1 MKLRTTVPSFITLI
15 LISLTLSV
23 CACAQ
28 KTAVNSTTTSFA
40 PVVKNDSI
48 VTAKILS
55 VQDGD
60 GDLPWVL
67 TIQIRTSQDV
77 SGYPN
82 YTASKIGQTVIVR
95 CTEDA
100 SHLQTGEI
108 ITAHL
113 RFEGDETRSF
123 YFIWN
128 IR

>member
-1 MKLRTTVPSFITLI
+1 MKLRTAVPSFITLI
-15 LISLTLSV
+15 LISLALSV
-23 CACAQ
+23 CGCAQ
-28 KTAVNSTTTSFA
+28 KTAVYSTTTSFV

-48 VTAKILS
+48 VTAKIVS
-55 VQDGD
+55 VQDGE

-67 TIQIRTSQDV
+67 TIQLQASQEV

-82 YTASKIGQTVIVR
+82 YTASKIGQNLIVR
-95 CTEDA
+95 CMEDA
-100 SHLQTGEI
+100 SHLQSGEI

-113 RFEGDETRSF
+113 RFEGDENRSF

>member
-1 MKLRTTVPSFITLI
+1 MI
-15 LISLTLSV
+15 LTLLALPVS
-23 CACAQ
+23 ACAQ
-28 KTAVNSTTTSFA
+28 KTPVTGTTPAFV

-48 VTAKILS
+48 VTAKLIS
-55 VQDGD
+55 VQDGE

-67 TIQIRTSQDV
+67 TVQLQASQDV
-77 SGYPN
+77 TGYPN
-82 YTASKIGQTVIVR
+82 YTSGKIGQTLIVR
-95 CTEDA
+95 CMEDS
-100 SHLQTGEI
+100 SHLQTGQV

>member
-1 MKLRTTVPSFITLI
+1 MKIRPKTLI
-15 LISLTLSV
+15 FTGLILVLLSLTV

-28 KTAVNSTTTSFA
+28 QTAVSSTTTPFV

-48 VTAKILS
+48 VTAKIVS

-67 TIQIRTSQDV
+67 TIQLRSSQDV
-77 SGYPN
+77 SGYAN
-82 YTASKIGQTVIVR
+82 YTASKIGQTLIVR
-95 CTEDA
+95 CMEDA
-100 SHLQTGEI
+100 SRLQTGEI

-128 IR
+128 LR